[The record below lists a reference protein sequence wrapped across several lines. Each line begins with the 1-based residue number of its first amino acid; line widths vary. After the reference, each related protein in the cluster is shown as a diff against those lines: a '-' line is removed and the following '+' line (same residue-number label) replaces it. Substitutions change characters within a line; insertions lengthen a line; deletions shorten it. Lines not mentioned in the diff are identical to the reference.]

1 MSRLSQP
8 VVREAIHRPGELIR
22 AELAEVEEAL
32 IAEAASEVELLE
44 AAARHILE
52 AGGKRLRPQLLILS
66 ARARQY
72 RGDRVVPLATAMELV
87 HTATLVHDDIMDDAD
102 SRRGRVS
109 VNYFWGNSASVLI
122 GDYLVVQAFALV
134 AQDGDPRLVRMLCDT
149 IARMCEGE
157 VLQLSF
163 RGDTDVSIDAYL
175 TICDYKTAMLTRCCT
190 CVGALL
196 GGEASQPVDA
206 LTRFGHATG
215 MAFQIVDD
223 ILDMT
228 GDERALGKPVGGD
241 LREAKMTLPTIY
253 ALQRAGSQ
261 DRQALD
267 EMVKRSA
274 SLTRSDID
282 AIRALIERYDGFVSA
297 RRMACDYV
305 STAKDALAGI
315 PASASREALVA
326 LADQI
331 IDRDR

>member
-8 VVREAIHRPGELIR
+8 VVRDALLSPVDLIR
-22 AELAEVEEAL
+22 PELAAVEAAL

-52 AGGKRLRPQLLILS
+52 AGGKRLRPQLLVLS

-72 RGDRVVPLATAMELV
+72 PGERVIPLATAMELV
-87 HTATLVHDDIMDDAD
+87 HTATLVHDDVMDGAD

-134 AQDGDPRLVRMLCDT
+134 AQDGDPRLVRLLCDT

-163 RGDTDVSIDAYL
+163 RGDTDVSIDAYR
-175 TICDYKTAMLTRCCT
+175 TIVDYKTAMLTRCCT
-190 CVGALL
+190 RIGALL
-196 GGEASQPVDA
+196 AGDAPQPVEA
-206 LTRFGHATG
+206 LSRFGHATG

-223 ILDMT
+223 ILDMV

-267 EMVKRSA
+267 EMLKRSA

-282 AIRALIERYDGFVSA
+282 SIRALIERYDGFDSA
-297 RRMACDYV
+297 RRMACEYI
-305 STAKDALAGI
+305 STAKDALTAI
-315 PASASREALVA
+315 PPSAPREALAGV
-326 LADQI
+326 ADQI

>member
-8 VVREAIHRPGELIR
+8 VVRDAVHRPGELIR
-22 AELAEVEEAL
+22 AELAAVEEAL

-122 GDYLVVQAFALV
+122 GDYLVVQAFALL

-163 RGDTDVSIDAYL
+163 RGDIDISIDAYL

-190 CVGALL
+190 CVGAML
-196 GGEASQPVDA
+196 GGEAAQPVEA
-206 LTRFGHATG
+206 LTRFGHAVG

-223 ILDMT
+223 ILDLT
-228 GDERALGKPVGGD
+228 GDERTLGKPVGGD

-261 DRQALD
+261 DRQALE
-267 EMVKRSA
+267 EMVKRA
-274 SLTRSDID
+274 AGLTRSDIET
-282 AIRALIERYDGFVSA
+282 IRDLIERYDGFASA
-297 RRMACDYV
+297 RRMACDYI
-305 STAKDALAGI
+305 STAKDALTGLA
-315 PASASREALVA
+315 PSPSRDALLAV
-326 LADQI
+326 ADQI